1 LQEDIAKLVINMILK
16 DDVLKVLLCLVRIDS
31 FDMDRDLRAKYRVLR
46 GIKTTDVGID
56 SYFSMN
62 DAQLFF
68 RELSKRH
75 GVDLPHSQEDA
86 NKSMMNTTV

>member
-1 LQEDIAKLVINMILK
+1 MILK

-75 GVDLPHSQEDA
+75 GVDLPQS
-86 NKSMMNTTV
+86 